1 MNTEILNKI
10 VQIIKS
16 NDTNYIVGAIVV
28 ILSANIL
35 HKKEKNKFHLDK
47 LEKVKKIIFNGIFLV
62 SILIISSV
70 NYVLAGII
78 SMIFISINV

>member
-1 MNTEILNKI
+1 MKSEIIDNI
-10 VQIIKS
+10 VNILKS

-47 LEKVKKIIFNGIFLV
+47 IEKVKKMIINIIFLV
-62 SILIISSV
+62 SILGISSA

-78 SMIFISINV
+78 SMIFISINI